1 MYIYTHIYNFF
12 FCLGLGLELGI
23 GRRAKFPLRSQPLE
37 LSSFFEMKEDIAL
50 KKGNKSLP
58 QVVLELIIPSAE
70 ITNIRRQVWLSE

>member
-1 MYIYTHIYNFF
+1 MCVCIYICIYI

-23 GRRAKFPLRSQPLE
+23 GRRAKFPLRSHPLE
-37 LSSFFEMKEDIAL
+37 LSSFLEMKEDIAL